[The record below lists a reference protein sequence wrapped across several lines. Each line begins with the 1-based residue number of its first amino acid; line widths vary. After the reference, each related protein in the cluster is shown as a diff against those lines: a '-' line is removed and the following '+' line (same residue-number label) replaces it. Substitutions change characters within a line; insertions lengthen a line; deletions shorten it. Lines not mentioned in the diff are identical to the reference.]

1 MCVLYGKTALG
12 LDREDVYYRFMEST
26 RDNRIRGYKAFSLSL
41 LLFLVDI
48 FLIAVDK
55 LPEQAQRPAATI
67 AFATTLFGFNEFI
80 HITKSASPIFQDMI
94 PGCTSDKFEE

>member
-12 LDREDVYYRFMEST
+12 LDREDVYYKFMEST

-48 FLIAVDK
+48 FLISIDK
-55 LPEQAQRPAATI
+55 LPEHAQGPAAII
-67 AFATTLFGFNEFI
+67 AFATTFFGCNEFI
-80 HITKSASPIFQDMI
+80 HITKSASPMFQDMI
-94 PGCTSDKFEE
+94 PGSSSDKLEE